1 MNGAIPTPLR
11 VAAAATEDE
20 KHGFRIRIEGVEQDF
35 GSYPALRDVSLDIA
49 PGELVALL
57 GPSGSGKTTL
67 LRVIA
72 GLNTPDRGAVYF
84 GADNATNL
92 SVQERRVGFVFQNY
106 ALFKHLTVADNIA
119 FGLKV
124 RPRSSRPSRAEINER
139 VEKLLELV
147 QLEGLGGRY
156 PAQLSG
162 GQRQR
167 VALARALAIEPRVL
181 LLDEPFG
188 ALDARVRKD
197 LRRWLREIHKK
208 TGLTTVFVTHDQDE
222 AMELADR
229 VVVLN
234 QGRIEQVGAPGELY
248 DHPAS
253 PFVIS
258 FVGEAVAL
266 PVTVAAGLV
275 KFRGRELHVDTH
287 DLRDGAA
294 RVFFRPADIAIA
306 DQGAGELEGRVESL
320 RRTAGGVRATIAI
333 DGYDQT
339 LEIDSG
345 LSNSAKLGGKVPL
358 SLSNARIFASDP
370 ISESDFPQAGD
381 GI

>member
-1 MNGAIPTPLR
+1 MA
-11 VAAAATEDE
+11 VTEE
-20 KHGFRIRIEGVEQDF
+20 KHSVAIRVQGVEQDF
-35 GSYPALRDVSLDIA
+35 GSYPALRKVSLDIA
-49 PGELVALL
+49 AGELVALL

-84 GADNATNL
+84 GAENATQL

-106 ALFKHLTVADNIA
+106 ALFKHMTVAKNIS
-119 FGLKV
+119 FGLEA
-124 RPRSSRPSRAEINER
+124 RPRATRPPREEIDRRVAE
-139 VEKLLELV
+139 LLELV
-147 QLEGLGGRY
+147 QLDGLGARY

-197 LRRWLREIHKK
+197 LRRWLREIHER

-248 DHPAS
+248 DRPAS
-253 PFVIS
+253 PFVLS

-266 PVTVAAGLV
+266 PVTVADGHVALA
-275 KFRGRELHVDTH
+275 GRELHVDTH
-287 DLRDGAA
+287 GLRNGAA
-294 RVFFRPADIAIA
+294 RVFFRPADITIA
-306 DQGAGELEGRVESL
+306 APGGGGSLEGRVEAL
-320 RRTAGGVRATIAI
+320 RRTPSGVRATIAI
-333 DGYDQT
+333 DGSDQR
-339 LEIDSG
+339 LEIDHG
-345 LSNSAKLGGKVPL
+345 LAEGAQLGAKVPL
-358 SLSNARIFASDP
+358 TLSNARLYAY
-370 ISESDFPQAGD
+370 GD
-381 GI
+381 GEYDDAGEGI

>member
-1 MNGAIPTPLR
+1 METPSRGTAAI
-11 VAAAATEDE
+11 DE
-20 KHGFRIRIEGVEQDF
+20 KHGVGIRVEGVAQDF

-72 GLNTPDRGAVYF
+72 GLNAPDRGAVYF
-84 GADNATNL
+84 GAQNATNL

-106 ALFKHLTVADNIA
+106 ALFKHLTVSENIA
-119 FGLKV
+119 FGLKA
-124 RPRSSRPSRAEINER
+124 RPRATRPSPQEIYAR

-147 QLEGLGGRY
+147 QLDGLGGRY

-197 LRRWLREIHKK
+197 LRRWLREIHKR

-234 QGRIEQVGAPGELY
+234 QGRIEQIGAPGELY

-253 PFVIS
+253 PFVLS

-266 PVTVAAGLV
+266 PVTVRDGHAA
-275 KFRGRELHVDTH
+275 FAGRELHVDTQG
-287 DLRDGAA
+287 LRDGAA

-306 DQGAGELEGRVESL
+306 EQGAGALEGRVESL

-333 DGYDQT
+333 DGHDQRV
-339 LEIDSG
+339 EIDSALAPG
-345 LSNSAKLGGKVPL
+345 AELGETVPL
-358 SLSNARIFASDP
+358 ALSNARIFPDRDG
-370 ISESDFPQAGD
+370 EFNQAGD